1 MDFLYLKALH
11 IIFIVTWFAGLFY
24 IVRLFIYQTEA
35 EDRLEPA
42 KGILQ
47 TQYKL
52 MSKRLWYII
61 TWPSA
66 ILASIFGFWMIYTNP
81 IYLEMPWMLVKLSF
95 VLALYVYHAYCQ
107 KIYSQLQKNTIRFSA
122 FKLRI
127 FNEVSTIILF
137 AVVFLVTLKSAIN
150 WIWGVIGILLFGV
163 ILMLGIRLYKRI
175 RQKKSWDKAEK
186 EVLADHTLPDLG
198 EATDEISAVNEDDF
212 PINS

>member
-1 MDFLYLKALH
+1 MDFLYVKALH

-24 IVRLFIYQTEA
+24 IVRLFIYQVEA
-35 EDRLEPA
+35 ENRLEPA
-42 KGILQ
+42 KEILQ

-66 ILASIFGFWMIYTNP
+66 ILASFFGIWMLYKNP

-95 VLALYVYHAYCQ
+95 VLGLYFYHGYCQ
-107 KIYSQLQKNTIRFSA
+107 KIYSQLQKNIVRYSA

-127 FNEVSTIILF
+127 FNEISTIILF

-150 WIWGVIGILLFGV
+150 WIWGVVGIVLFGV
-163 ILMLGIRLYKRI
+163 LLMLGIKLYKRI
-175 RQKKSWDKAEK
+175 REKKSWEKAEK
-186 EVLADHTLPDLG
+186 KVLEDT
-198 EATDEISAVNEDDF
+198 EIKKENVTIDENEF
-212 PINS
+212 PTNS